1 MTPEEKYQEIVN
13 SRKANAEKKPEETK
27 PNDTNPSG
35 VTTDP
40 PANEKK
46 PEPEKKPDEKKPE
59 DGKKPE
65 GDGKGDG
72 KPSEDEKKE
81 HAFAKMRLKFSRE
94 NEALKKELEAL
105 KKAMAENAP
114 KPQAKT
120 RKDFGDDDAAYE
132 KYLRET
138 IAEEA
143 YRKAKA
149 EFESRKSEQD
159 GKEQFTAKL
168 REDLEKSFSKDV
180 ADKVFRDMSDPES
193 EMSMLIT
200 DERSEPMREAIMES
214 SRRADLL
221 ALMQA
226 KPQMFQ
232 QILELPPKRQA
243 YRIYQLE
250 DQIEAKYSQLKAKQ
264 ANEKQKRERADS
276 LPNTGTFGQG
286 NETNKGFSG
295 LSDTARVDRIK
306 EELKKQRSRR

>member
-1 MTPEEKYQEIVN
+1 MTPDEKYQEIVN
-13 SRKANAEKKPEETK
+13 ARKASEEQKPDGAK
-27 PNDTNPSG
+27 PQETNPSG
-35 VTTDP
+35 VKTDP
-40 PANEKK
+40 PAKEKQ
-46 PEPEKKPDEKKPE
+46 EPEKKPDGNNPE

-94 NEALKKELEAL
+94 NEALKKEIEAL
-105 KKAMAENAP
+105 KKAQADNAP
-114 KPQAKT
+114 KPQTKT

-143 YRKAKA
+143 YQKAKA
-149 EFESRKSEQD
+149 EFESKKSEQD
-159 GKEQFTAKL
+159 GKEKFTAKL
-168 REDLEKSFSKDV
+168 REDLERSFSKDV
-180 ADKVFRDMSDPES
+180 ADKVFGDLSDPES
-193 EMSMLIT
+193 DMTLIIT

-226 KPQMFQ
+226 KPQIFQ

-250 DQIEAKYSQLKAKQ
+250 DQIEARYSQLKARQ
-264 ANEKQKRERADS
+264 ASEQQKKERADS

-286 NETNKGFSG
+286 DNTNKGFSG
-295 LSDTARVDRIK
+295 LSTQQRVDRYM
-306 EELKKQRSRR
+306 EEYMKQRTKR